1 MGLFKKKTDY
11 SYYSSYS
18 SSRRRLKVGRTVIA
32 VIAAVVV
39 ILGIIIYF
47 NFNRI
52 QFLMKGYSWSTT
64 SELVSSFDN
73 DEEKELLSHD
83 EMKHILKWIDNSN
96 KVALYDEYEQFYSLH
111 KDMNYEDI
119 VDVVNYIFENQVPS
133 LKSMGYSE
141 KTIWSMLKD
150 GAILRLYLFTLRHS
164 QKQIV
169 FQILLY
175 IQIINPFSC
184 FNGFRV

>member
-47 NFNRI
+47 NYNRI

-64 SELVSSFDN
+64 SELVKSFDKVLSLDLLKQEEIKVD
-73 DEEKELLSHD
+73 DELIKYVEKQIELRLEAKKNKDFLTADKIRDELL
-83 EMKHILKWIDNSN
+83 EKGI
-96 KVALYDEYEQFYSLH
+96 
-111 KDMNYEDI
+111 
-119 VDVVNYIFENQVPS
+119 S
-133 LKSMGYSE
+133 LKDTKEG
-141 KTIWSMLKD
+141 TTWSK
-150 GAILRLYLFTLRHS
+150 
-164 QKQIV
+164 K
-169 FQILLY
+169 
-175 IQIINPFSC
+175 
-184 FNGFRV
+184 

>member
-64 SELVSSFDN
+64 SELVRSFDN

-83 EMKHILKWIDNSN
+83 EMKHILKWVDNSN
-96 KVALYDEYEQFYSLH
+96 KVALM
-111 KDMNYEDI
+111 MNMNNFI
-119 VDVVNYIFENQVPS
+119 
-133 LKSMGYSE
+133 
-141 KTIWSMLKD
+141 
-150 GAILRLYLFTLRHS
+150 
-164 QKQIV
+164 
-169 FQILLY
+169 LY
-175 IQIINPFSC
+175 IKI
-184 FNGFRV
+184 

>member
-64 SELVSSFDN
+64 SELVKSFDKVLSLDLLKQEEIKVD
-73 DEEKELLSHD
+73 DELIKFVEKQIELRLEAKKNKDFLTADKIRDELS
-83 EMKHILKWIDNSN
+83 EKGIILKDT
-96 KVALYDEYEQFYSLH
+96 KE
-111 KDMNYEDI
+111 
-119 VDVVNYIFENQVPS
+119 
-133 LKSMGYSE
+133 G
-141 KTIWSMLKD
+141 TTWSK
-150 GAILRLYLFTLRHS
+150 
-164 QKQIV
+164 K
-169 FQILLY
+169 
-175 IQIINPFSC
+175 
-184 FNGFRV
+184 

>member
-64 SELVSSFDN
+64 SELVKSFDN
-73 DEEKELLSHD
+73 DEEKEYTI
-83 EMKHILKWIDNSN
+83 KYKSN
-96 KVALYDEYEQFYSLH
+96 ITFKNI
-111 KDMNYEDI
+111 KI
-119 VDVVNYIFENQVPS
+119 IPS
-133 LKSMGYSE
+133 VTNK
-141 KTIWSMLKD
+141 
-150 GAILRLYLFTLRHS
+150 
-164 QKQIV
+164 
-169 FQILLY
+169 
-175 IQIINPFSC
+175 
-184 FNGFRV
+184 

>member
-1 MGLFKKKTDY
+1 M
-11 SYYSSYS
+11 
-18 SSRRRLKVGRTVIA
+18 IA

-64 SELVSSFDN
+64 SELVRSFDN
-73 DEEKELLSHD
+73 DE
-83 EMKHILKWIDNSN
+83 MKKNCLHMMRWNHILKWIDNSN

-111 KDMNYEDI
+111 KDMDYEDI

-133 LKSMGYSE
+133 LKSMGYMW
-141 KTIWSMLKD
+141 KNNLVNVKRW
-150 GAILRLYLFTLRHS
+150 
-164 QKQIV
+164 
-169 FQILLY
+169 
-175 IQIINPFSC
+175 C
-184 FNGFRV
+184 W

>member
-1 MGLFKKKTDY
+1 
-11 SYYSSYS
+11 
-18 SSRRRLKVGRTVIA
+18 
-32 VIAAVVV
+32 
-39 ILGIIIYF
+39 
-47 NFNRI
+47 
-52 QFLMKGYSWSTT
+52 LMKGYSWSTT
-64 SELVSSFDN
+64 SELVKSFDN

-119 VDVVNYIFENQVPS
+119 VDVVNYIFENQAPS

-150 GAILRLYLFTLRHS
+150 GAGKSDL
-164 QKQIV
+164 QKQSLH
-169 FQILLY
+169 ILLY
-175 IQIINPFSC
+175 MKTSSLQHHQ
-184 FNGFRV
+184 

>member
-73 DEEKELLSHD
+73 DEEKELLSQNV
-83 EMKHILKWIDNSN
+83 K
-96 KVALYDEYEQFYSLH
+96 H
-111 KDMNYEDI
+111 KDWQCTEELMKTTKNGKAIYLHCLPADI
-119 VDVVNYIFENQVPS
+119 SGVSCESGEVEAS
-133 LKSMGYSE
+133 
-141 KTIWSMLKD
+141 
-150 GAILRLYLFTLRHS
+150 
-164 QKQIV
+164 V
-169 FQILLY
+169 FDRYRNLLY
-175 IQIINPFSC
+175 KEASYKPYIIASMIFLSKMKNPQEALR
-184 FNGFRV
+184 NLEIRGIERYLK

>member
-73 DEEKELLSHD
+73 DEEKELLFGLHLSSCTEEERRKLLCMRGAVNVNSFSKAD
-83 EMKHILKWIDNSN
+83 FLNILQSGGIEAEVTESPSTQHIG
-96 KVALYDEYEQFYSLH
+96 V
-111 KDMNYEDI
+111 
-119 VDVVNYIFENQVPS
+119 QVLS
-133 LKSMGYSE
+133 V
-141 KTIWSMLKD
+141 KD
-150 GAILRLYLFTLRHS
+150 GQTQQDT
-164 QKQIV
+164 QKAV
-169 FQILLY
+169 SDY
-175 IQIINPFSC
+175 IPAHVECTVTFASEAE
-184 FNGFRV
+184 

>member
-32 VIAAVVV
+32 VIAAVIV

-64 SELVSSFDN
+64 SELVKSFDN

-119 VDVVNYIFENQVPS
+119 VDVVNYIFENQAPS

-141 KTIWSMLKD
+141 KTIWSMLKV
-150 GAILRLYLFTLRHS
+150 I
-164 QKQIV
+164 
-169 FQILLY
+169 
-175 IQIINPFSC
+175 
-184 FNGFRV
+184 FNF

>member
-73 DEEKELLSHD
+73 DEEKVKALDKIVAEKMGFESSYGVTGQTYPRKLDSIVLNRLS
-83 EMKHILKWIDNSN
+83 EVAQSAYKFSN
-96 KVALYDEYEQFYSLH
+96 D
-111 KDMNYEDI
+111 
-119 VDVVNYIFENQVPS
+119 
-133 LKSMGYSE
+133 
-141 KTIWSMLKD
+141 
-150 GAILRLYLFTLRHS
+150 LRLL
-164 QKQIV
+164 QNM
-169 FQILLY
+169 LL
-175 IQIINPFSC
+175 
-184 FNGFRV
+184 

>member
-52 QFLMKGYSWSTT
+52 QFLMKGYSGSD
-64 SELVSSFDN
+64 EKRRICKERGIEYVDN
-73 DEEKELLSHD
+73 
-83 EMKHILKWIDNSN
+83 N
-96 KVALYDEYEQFYSLH
+96 
-111 KDMNYEDI
+111 
-119 VDVVNYIFENQVPS
+119 
-133 LKSMGYSE
+133 
-141 KTIWSMLKD
+141 
-150 GAILRLYLFTLRHS
+150 
-164 QKQIV
+164 
-169 FQILLY
+169 
-175 IQIINPFSC
+175 
-184 FNGFRV
+184 

>member
-64 SELVSSFDN
+64 SELVRSFDN
-73 DEEKELLSHD
+73 DEECDPDFSFKAMIPLAIATSIDALAIGVTFAFLNVNIIYAIVIIGMTTFIISMIGVKIGHIFGSKYKSKA
-83 EMKHILKWIDNSN
+83 EMAGGLILI
-96 KVALYDEYEQFYSLH
+96 
-111 KDMNYEDI
+111 I
-119 VDVVNYIFENQVPS
+119 
-133 LKSMGYSE
+133 MGT
-141 KTIWSMLKD
+141 K
-150 GAILRLYLFTLRHS
+150 
-164 QKQIV
+164 
-169 FQILLY
+169 ILLEHLG
-175 IQIINPFSC
+175 ILNI
-184 FNGFRV
+184 

>member
-64 SELVSSFDN
+64 SELV
-73 DEEKELLSHD
+73 
-83 EMKHILKWIDNSN
+83 
-96 KVALYDEYEQFYSLH
+96 
-111 KDMNYEDI
+111 
-119 VDVVNYIFENQVPS
+119 
-133 LKSMGYSE
+133 
-141 KTIWSMLKD
+141 
-150 GAILRLYLFTLRHS
+150 R
-164 QKQIV
+164 
-169 FQILLY
+169 
-175 IQIINPFSC
+175 
-184 FNGFRV
+184 